1 MLKIEVNLQTLN
13 DDGTLFAFGGIM
25 AKRIL
30 IVDDEIDLVDALAT
44 HLESD
49 GFEVIKALDGKE
61 GYEKASANRPDLIIL
76 DLRMPRMDGFQ
87 VCRLLKF
94 DDDLKSIKII
104 ILTAHN
110 SASDRE
116 TSKTVGADAFMGK
129 PYEYDQLLKQI
140 RTLMGA

>member
-1 MLKIEVNLQTLN
+1 
-13 DDGTLFAFGGIM
+13 M

-44 HLESD
+44 RLEAQ
-49 GFEVIKALDGKE
+49 GFEVLKALDGKE
-61 GYEKASANRPDLIIL
+61 GYEKAHSNRPDLMIL

-87 VCRLLKF
+87 VCRLIKF
-94 DDDLKSIKII
+94 DDELKAIKVI

-116 TSKTVGADAFMGK
+116 ACKTVKADAFVGK
-129 PYEYDQLLKQI
+129 PYEFDQLYQQI
-140 RTLMGA
+140 QTLVGE

>member
-1 MLKIEVNLQTLN
+1 MPKIEVNLQSLN

-30 IVDDEIDLVDALAT
+30 IVDDEIDLVDTLAT

-61 GYEKASANRPDLIIL
+61 GYEKASTNRPDLMIL

-94 DDDLKSIKII
+94 DDDLKAIKII

-110 SASDRE
+110 SENERAM
-116 TSKTVGADAFMGK
+116 SKTVLADAFVEK
-129 PYEYDQLLKQI
+129 PYEYAKLRSQI
-140 RTLMGA
+140 QELVGT